1 MSIPWETFLARYRP
15 LARNMAL
22 GITGRAEDADD
33 LVQEAATV
41 LATAVQ
47 RDGQRFES
55 LEHARNYFLATVRN
69 LALKARERTIPM
81 QTLDDTA
88 LELPV
93 AGDVEREIRDRQ
105 MALQRALG
113 ELPDDDQELVRR
125 RFLDHQT
132 LREISA
138 ATGTSISTL
147 HSRERAILD
156 RLRRIMERQEGRG

>member
-15 LARNMAL
+15 LARNVAL
-22 GITGRAEDADD
+22 GITGRGEDADD

-41 LATAVQ
+41 LATAIQ
-47 RDGQRFES
+47 RDGKRFES
-55 LEHARNYFLATVRN
+55 LEQARNYFLATVRN

-88 LELPV
+88 LELP
-93 AGDVEREIRDRQ
+93 AAEDVEREIAERQ

-113 ELPDDDQELVRR
+113 QLPVDEQEFVRR
-125 RFLDHQT
+125 RFLEHQT
-132 LREISA
+132 LRQIA
-138 ATGTSISTL
+138 DATRTSISTL

-156 RLRRIMERQEGRG
+156 RLRRILERQEGRG